1 MIQKIS
7 NPRQS
12 STNAVVVINNTACCG
27 DACVECEYRVFSVNL
42 EGSTYLIFTFKNS
55 VGVNVEL
62 RVDYTTDT
70 LVLRTALIDFLSVIG
85 YYVQNPM
92 TDIYISF
99 DADSI
104 SIAFYGC
111 AEFVSLYSD
120 NAGFTNA
127 EKLCN
132 FSPVCD
138 YYFETNGNGGDPVSV
153 SENGNAGTVHKFDI
167 LTDGAADVVEFLAVF
182 FTTSIITVVANTD
195 AGYFEIT
202 LTGAPNDLLYI
213 DGVQGINSNCRK
225 VFTA

>member
-12 STNAVVVINNTACCG
+12 STNSVVVINNTACCG
-27 DACVECEYRVFSVNL
+27 GTCVECEYRVFWVNL

-70 LVLRTALIDFLSVIG
+70 LVLRTALIDFLEGVG

-120 NAGFTNA
+120 NAGTA
-127 EKLCN
+127 GSETLCN
-132 FSPVCD
+132 FSSVCD
-138 YYFETNGNGGDPVSV
+138 FSFTTDGNGVDPIPVSK
-153 SENGNAGTVHKFDI
+153 NGTAGTVTQFTM
-167 LTDGAADVVEFLAVF
+167 TDTEADVVNSLEDF
-182 FTTSIITVVANTD
+182 FTATTITVVKNEA

-213 DGVQGINSNCRK
+213 DGDQGIKSNCRK
-225 VFTA
+225 IFTA

>member
-12 STNAVVVINNTACCG
+12 STNTVVVINHTACCG
-27 DACVECEYRVFSVNL
+27 DACVECEYLVSGVNL
-42 EGSTYLIFTFKNS
+42 ESSTYLIFTFKNS

-70 LVLRTALIDFLSVIG
+70 LVLRTALIDFLEGVG

-99 DADSI
+99 VADSI

-120 NAGFTNA
+120 NAGTA
-127 EKLCN
+127 GSETLCN
-132 FSPVCD
+132 FTPVCD
-138 YYFETNGNGGDPVSV
+138 FYFESNGNGVDPVPV
-153 SENGNAGTVHKFDI
+153 SKNGVDGTVTQF
-167 LTDGAADVVEFLAVF
+167 TMADTAEDVIHLMEDF
-182 FTTSIITVVANTD
+182 FTTSTVTVVKNTD

-202 LTGAPNDLLYI
+202 VTGAPNDLLFI
-213 DGVQGINSNCRK
+213 DGEQGIKSNCRK
-225 VFTA
+225 VYTA

>member
-7 NPRQS
+7 NPGAS
-12 STNAVVVINNTACCG
+12 ATNSVVLINNTACCG
-27 DACVECEYRVFSVNL
+27 GACVECEYLVSGVNL
-42 EGSTYLIFTFKNS
+42 ESSTYLIFTFKNS
-55 VGVNVEL
+55 GGVNVEL

-70 LVLRTALIDFLSVIG
+70 LVLRTALIDFLEGIG

-120 NAGFTNA
+120 NVGTAGA
-127 EKLCN
+127 ETLCN
-132 FSPVCD
+132 FTPVCD
-138 YYFETNGNGGDPVSV
+138 YYFESNGNGVDPVPV
-153 SENGNAGTVHKFDI
+153 SKNGVDKQVTQF
-167 LTDGAADVVEFLAVF
+167 TMADTAEDVIHLLEGF
-182 FTTSIITVVANTD
+182 FTTSTVTVVKNTD

-202 LTGAPNDLLYI
+202 VTGAPNDLLFV
-213 DGVQGINSNCRK
+213 DGEQGIKSNCRK
-225 VFTA
+225 IYTA